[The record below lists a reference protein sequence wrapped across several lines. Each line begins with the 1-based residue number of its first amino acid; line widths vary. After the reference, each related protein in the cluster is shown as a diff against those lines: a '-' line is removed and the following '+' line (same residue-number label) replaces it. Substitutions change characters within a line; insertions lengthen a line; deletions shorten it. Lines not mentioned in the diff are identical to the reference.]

1 MVQEVDQ
8 EKLCQ
13 RHFNSGILWFSL
25 SWAIKLWFRKFFQL
39 YVYKHK
45 LTSNILEVKNNS
57 ISDVTNDA
65 SGSILADAEGD
76 SSTSNTSS
84 TPKFNNKRKWDD
96 EHWIPR
102 LIDNNNAS
110 KKLSQFKDMRF
121 YSRKQKRKAC
131 LKWNSARQ

>member
-96 EHWIPR
+96 EHWVPR

-110 KKLSQFKDMRF
+110 KKLSQP
-121 YSRKQKRKAC
+121 QKSWDFTQGNKRGK
-131 LKWNSARQ
+131 LV